1 MKPCINNYADL
12 LDFLDEKVDSINW
25 DSFYGERKRPVPFI
39 TQNTM
44 PDENLVK
51 FLSCHTDIKTA
62 VELGCG
68 EGRNAIYMAGQGLEV
83 TAYDLSCVAI
93 ENAKRIM
100 AEVHVCVNFVC
111 KDVIKS
117 GITGMADFVYD
128 SGMFHHLS
136 PHRRITYIE
145 LLKKILKP
153 NGYFGLT
160 CFSWGTDCADE
171 IDDWEF
177 YNHKFNAGLAFTKE
191 RLMELFSPHFE
202 VIELRKYQNGIPGTI
217 QGLEFLWVCL
227 FQNKA

>member
-93 ENAKRIM
+93 ENADR
-100 AEVHVCVNFVC
+100 
-111 KDVIKS
+111 KS
-117 GITGMADFVYD
+117 V
-128 SGMFHHLS
+128 
-136 PHRRITYIE
+136 
-145 LLKKILKP
+145 
-153 NGYFGLT
+153 
-160 CFSWGTDCADE
+160 
-171 IDDWEF
+171 
-177 YNHKFNAGLAFTKE
+177 
-191 RLMELFSPHFE
+191 
-202 VIELRKYQNGIPGTI
+202 V
-217 QGLEFLWVCL
+217 
-227 FQNKA
+227 